1 MKKVLGQ
8 IRTQYQS
15 PPLLEKEV
23 SQNPL
28 EEFSKWFERVSA
40 DKKLKE
46 PNAMILSTIGLDG
59 YPKSRIVL
67 LKFYDTNGFGF
78 YTNYQSDKA
87 KAISNNQNVSL
98 GFYWPHRYQQ
108 VLIKGK
114 ANKTDLVTSQQYFE
128 SRPKGSQISAL
139 LSHQSSIVDNRS
151 VLEKKFKTLK
161 KQYADK
167 SVPKPSNWGGYQV
180 IPIEYEFWQGQ
191 KNRLH
196 DRLRYSNNSGIWK
209 IERLAP

>member
-1 MKKVLGQ
+1 MKKDIGQ

-15 PPLLEKEV
+15 SPLLEKEV
-23 SQNPL
+23 SQDPL
-28 EEFSKWFERVSA
+28 EEFSKWFERIFA

-59 YPKSRIVL
+59 FPKSRVVL
-67 LKFYDTNGFGF
+67 LKFYGTEGFGF

-87 KAISNNQNVSL
+87 KAISKNQNVSL
-98 GFYWPHRYQQ
+98 SFYWPHRYQQ

-114 ANKTDLVTSQQYFE
+114 AHQISPIISQRYFE

-139 LSHQSSIVDNRS
+139 LSPQSSIIDNRS
-151 VLEKKFKTLK
+151 VLEKKFKTLE

-180 IPIEYEFWQGQ
+180 VPIEYEFWQGQ
-191 KNRLH
+191 RNRLH
-196 DRLRYSNNSGIWK
+196 DRLRYSNHLGIWK